1 MKKRSTLMALMLALF
16 TVILGLNSVQ
26 AAATTKTVIN
36 DKIWWRNDYGDPS
49 HPFEK
54 ADDFK
59 YIGDV
64 ASNNWG
70 VFYFSKSGD
79 LSWYSPKSGKSL
91 DVVTLENL
99 KRINVL
105 GAYEGGDAMFGRY
118 VAGQNYLK
126 GYDTLDKIKAAMNK
140 PKGTAPVATPPA
152 QNQTNDG
159 RVRINDKIG
168 WRTYY
173 SDASHPFDKAD
184 DFKYVGNVAR
194 NDYGIFYFNE
204 SGDISWYNPETGNVL
219 EAYMKLSDPSRRL
232 DGKRLEGGAY
242 FYAEFVAGQNY
253 LKGYT
258 SLDKIK
264 AAMNKAKGTSTAPS
278 SKDVSEA
285 DSSNDVPAVPDIAY
299 LRPEDRKEPTTAPKQ
314 GWVQDKG
321 NWFYYDQQGRQKS
334 GWVQVGGSWYYLASD
349 GKMQTGWVNQGGVW
363 YYLNGS
369 GAMQTGWLNQSGTWY
384 YLNGS
389 GVMQTGWLSLSGTWY
404 YLTASGSMKTG
415 WYQVSTKW
423 YYSYGSGALAVS
435 TTVDGYYVNAN
446 GEWV

>member
-1 MKKRSTLMALMLALF
+1 MKKRSTLIALILALF

-36 DKIWWRNDYGDPS
+36 DKIWWLNDYGDKK
-49 HPFEK
+49 FE
-54 ADDFK
+54 DFK
-59 YIGDV
+59 DFKHIGDV
-64 ASNNWG
+64 ASNDWG
-70 VFYFSKSGD
+70 ITYFTPSGD
-79 LSWYSPKSGKSL
+79 LAWYSPKTGK
-91 DVVTLENL
+91 TLVPLTQYGL
-99 KRINVL
+99 KVIHVY
-105 GAYEGGDAMFGRY
+105 GAFEPGDIAYARF

-126 GYDTLDKIKAAMNK
+126 GYDTLDKIKEAMNK
-140 PKGTAPVATPPA
+140 PKGTTPVAPVVSKEPNNPA
-152 QNQTNDG
+152 EPTKPAAPVEPKPAAG
-159 RVRINDKIG
+159 
-168 WRTYY
+168 
-173 SDASHPFDKAD
+173 AD
-184 DFKYVGNVAR
+184 
-194 NDYGIFYFNE
+194 
-204 SGDISWYNPETGNVL
+204 
-219 EAYMKLSDPSRRL
+219 
-232 DGKRLEGGAY
+232 
-242 FYAEFVAGQNY
+242 
-253 LKGYT
+253 T
-258 SLDKIK
+258 S
-264 AAMNKAKGTSTAPS
+264 
-278 SKDVSEA
+278 E
-285 DSSNDVPAVPDIAY
+285 DVPAVHDIAY
-299 LRPEDRKEPTTAPKQ
+299 LRPEDRKEPTTAQKQ

-334 GWVQVGGSWYYLASD
+334 GWVQVGGAWYYLASD

>member
-1 MKKRSTLMALMLALF
+1 MKKRSTLMTLMLALF
-16 TVILGLNSVQ
+16 TVIFGLNSV
-26 AAATTKTVIN
+26 
-36 DKIWWRNDYGDPS
+36 Y
-49 HPFEK
+49 
-54 ADDFK
+54 
-59 YIGDV
+59 
-64 ASNNWG
+64 
-70 VFYFSKSGD
+70 
-79 LSWYSPKSGKSL
+79 
-91 DVVTLENL
+91 
-99 KRINVL
+99 
-105 GAYEGGDAMFGRY
+105 
-118 VAGQNYLK
+118 
-126 GYDTLDKIKAAMNK
+126 
-140 PKGTAPVATPPA
+140 A
-152 QNQTNDG
+152 QSNDG
-159 RVRINDKIG
+159 KVKINDKIG

-173 SDASHPFDKAD
+173 GSDASHTFEKYD
-184 DFKYVGNVAR
+184 DFKYVGDVAR
-194 NDYGIFYFNE
+194 NNYGIFYFNE

-253 LKGYT
+253 LKGYKT
-258 SLDKIK
+258 LDQIK
-264 AAMNKAKGTSTAPS
+264 AAMNKPKGTTPATPVNPVGQYKPNDPTPTEPANQYKPTNST
-278 SKDVSEA
+278 
-285 DSSNDVPAVPDIAY
+285 PAVPA
-299 LRPEDRKEPTTAPKQ
+299 EPKTPKPILNPTSVNTPLPAPKQ

-389 GVMQTGWLSLSGTWY
+389 GAMQTGWLNQSGTWYYLNGSGAMQTGWLSLSGTWY
-404 YLTASGSMKTG
+404 YLTSSGSMKTG

-435 TTVDGYYVNAN
+435 TTVDGYRLNAN

>member
-1 MKKRSTLMALMLALF
+1 MKKTSTLMALMLALF

-36 DKIWWRNDYGDPS
+36 DKIWWLNDYGDKK
-49 HPFEK
+49 FE
-54 ADDFK
+54 DFNDFK
-59 YIGDV
+59 HIGDV

-70 VFYFSKSGD
+70 ITYFTPSGD
-79 LSWYSPKSGKSL
+79 LAWYSPKTGK
-91 DVVTLENL
+91 TLVPLTQYGL
-99 KRINVL
+99 KVIHVY
-105 GAYEGGDAMFGRY
+105 GAFEAGDIAYARF

-140 PKGTAPVATPPA
+140 PKGTATVATPPT
-152 QNQTNDG
+152 QNQVNDG

-173 SDASHPFDKAD
+173 GNDTSHTFEKYD
-184 DFKYVGNVAR
+184 DFKYVDNVAR

-285 DSSNDVPAVPDIAY
+285 DSSKDVPAVHDIAY
-299 LRPEDRKEPTTAPKQ
+299 SRPEDRKEPITAPKQ

-334 GWVQVGGSWYYLASD
+334 GWVQVGGAWYYLASD

-389 GVMQTGWLSLSGTWY
+389 GAMQTGWLSLSGTWY
-404 YLTASGSMKTG
+404 YLTSSGTMKTG

>member
-1 MKKRSTLMALMLALF
+1 MKKRSTLMALILALF

-36 DKIWWRNDYGDPS
+36 DKIWWLNDYGDKK
-49 HPFEK
+49 FE
-54 ADDFK
+54 DFK
-59 YIGDV
+59 DFKHIGDV
-64 ASNNWG
+64 ASNDWG
-70 VFYFSKSGD
+70 ITYFTPSGD
-79 LSWYSPKSGKSL
+79 LAWYSPKTGK
-91 DVVTLENL
+91 TLVPLTQYGL
-99 KRINVL
+99 KVIHVY
-105 GAYEGGDAMFGRY
+105 GAFEPGDIAYARF

-140 PKGTAPVATPPA
+140 PKGT
-152 QNQTNDG
+152 
-159 RVRINDKIG
+159 
-168 WRTYY
+168 
-173 SDASHPFDKAD
+173 
-184 DFKYVGNVAR
+184 
-194 NDYGIFYFNE
+194 
-204 SGDISWYNPETGNVL
+204 
-219 EAYMKLSDPSRRL
+219 
-232 DGKRLEGGAY
+232 
-242 FYAEFVAGQNY
+242 
-253 LKGYT
+253 
-258 SLDKIK
+258 
-264 AAMNKAKGTSTAPS
+264 STAPS
-278 SKDVSEA
+278 SKDVSKA
-285 DSSNDVPAVPDIAY
+285 DSSKDVPAVPDIAY
-299 LRPEDRKEPTTAPKQ
+299 LRPEDRKEPTTALKQ

-334 GWVQVGGSWYYLASD
+334 GWVQVGGDWYYLASD

-389 GVMQTGWLSLSGTWY
+389 GAMQTGWLSLSGTWY

-423 YYSYGSGALAVS
+423 YYSYASGALAVS

>member
-1 MKKRSTLMALMLALF
+1 MKKTSTLMALMLALF

-36 DKIWWRNDYGDPS
+36 DKIWWLNDYGDKK
-49 HPFEK
+49 FE
-54 ADDFK
+54 DFNDFK
-59 YIGDV
+59 HIGDV

-70 VFYFSKSGD
+70 ITYFTPSGD
-79 LSWYSPKSGKSL
+79 LAWYSPKTGK
-91 DVVTLENL
+91 TLVPLTQYGL
-99 KRINVL
+99 KVIHVY
-105 GAYEGGDAMFGRY
+105 GAFEAGDIAYARF

-140 PKGTAPVATPPA
+140 PKGTTPATPVNPA
-152 QNQTNDG
+152 EQYKPN
-159 RVRINDKIG
+159 
-168 WRTYY
+168 
-173 SDASHPFDKAD
+173 
-184 DFKYVGNVAR
+184 
-194 NDYGIFYFNE
+194 
-204 SGDISWYNPETGNVL
+204 NPT
-219 EAYMKLSDPSRRL
+219 
-232 DGKRLEGGAY
+232 
-242 FYAEFVAGQNY
+242 
-253 LKGYT
+253 
-258 SLDKIK
+258 
-264 AAMNKAKGTSTAPS
+264 
-278 SKDVSEA
+278 
-285 DSSNDVPAVPDIAY
+285 PAVPD
-299 LRPEDRKEPTTAPKQ
+299 EPATQYQPNDSTPAIPAEPKPILNPTSVNTPLPAPKQ

-334 GWVQVGGSWYYLASD
+334 GWVQVGGAWYYLASD

-389 GVMQTGWLSLSGTWY
+389 GAMQTGWLSLSGTWY

>member
-1 MKKRSTLMALMLALF
+1 MKKRSTLMALILTLF
-16 TVILGLNSVQ
+16 TVILGLNSVH
-26 AAATTKTVIN
+26 AEATNKTVIT
-36 DKIWWRNDYGDPS
+36 DKIWWNHDYGGKK
-49 HPFEK
+49 FE
-54 ADDFK
+54 DYGFE

-64 ASNNWG
+64 AANNWG
-70 VFYFSKSGD
+70 ITYFTPSGD
-79 LSWYSPKSGKSL
+79 LAWYSPKTGK
-91 DVVTLENL
+91 TLVPLTGVGL
-99 KRINVL
+99 KMIHVN
-105 GAYEGGDAMFGRY
+105 GAFEPGDYAFARFI
-118 VAGQNYLK
+118 AGQNYLK
-126 GYDTLDKIKAAMNK
+126 GYDTLDKIKEAMNK
-140 PKGTAPVATPPA
+140 PKGTATVATPPS
-152 QNQTNDG
+152 QNQANDG
-159 RVRINDKIG
+159 RVRINDKIS

-184 DFKYVGNVAR
+184 SFKYVGDVAR
-194 NDYGIFYFNE
+194 NDYGIYYWTD
-204 SGDISWYNPETGNVL
+204 SGDLAWYNPATGNTNPAINKKV
-219 EAYMKLSDPSRRL
+219 SGPGIRL
-232 DGKRLEGGAY
+232 DGKFMEPGDY

-258 SLDKIK
+258 TLDKIK

-285 DSSNDVPAVPDIAY
+285 DSSKDVPAVPDIAY

-349 GKMQTGWVNQGGVW
+349 GKMQIGWVSQGGVW

-389 GVMQTGWLSLSGTWY
+389 GAMQTGWLSLSGTWY
-404 YLTASGSMKTG
+404 YLTSSGLMKTG

>member
-1 MKKRSTLMALMLALF
+1 MKKRSTLMALILALF
-16 TVILGLNSVQ
+16 TVILGLNSVH
-26 AAATTKTVIN
+26 AEATNKTVIT

-49 HPFEK
+49 YPFEK

-79 LSWYSPKSGKSL
+79 LGWYSPKSGKSL
-91 DVVTLENL
+91 EVVTLENL

-105 GAYEGGDAMFGRY
+105 GSYEGGDAMFGRY

-140 PKGTAPVATPPA
+140 
-152 QNQTNDG
+152 
-159 RVRINDKIG
+159 
-168 WRTYY
+168 
-173 SDASHPFDKAD
+173 S
-184 DFKYVGNVAR
+184 
-194 NDYGIFYFNE
+194 
-204 SGDISWYNPETGNVL
+204 
-219 EAYMKLSDPSRRL
+219 
-232 DGKRLEGGAY
+232 
-242 FYAEFVAGQNY
+242 
-253 LKGYT
+253 
-258 SLDKIK
+258 
-264 AAMNKAKGTSTAPS
+264 KGTSTAPS

-285 DSSNDVPAVPDIAY
+285 DSSKDVPAVHDIAY

-334 GWVQVGGSWYYLASD
+334 GWVQVGGAWYYLASD

-389 GVMQTGWLSLSGTWY
+389 GAMQTGWLSLSGTWY

-435 TTVDGYYVNAN
+435 TIVDGYYVNAN

>member
-1 MKKRSTLMALMLALF
+1 MKKRSTLMALILALF
-16 TVILGLNSVQ
+16 TVILGLNSVH
-26 AAATTKTVIN
+26 AEATNKTVIT

-79 LSWYSPKSGKSL
+79 LGWYSPKSGKSL
-91 DVVTLENL
+91 EVVTLENL

-105 GAYEGGDAMFGRY
+105 GAYEGGDAMFGRF

-140 PKGTAPVATPPA
+140 PKGTTPVAPVVSKEPNNPA
-152 QNQTNDG
+152 EPTKPAAG
-159 RVRINDKIG
+159 
-168 WRTYY
+168 
-173 SDASHPFDKAD
+173 AD
-184 DFKYVGNVAR
+184 
-194 NDYGIFYFNE
+194 
-204 SGDISWYNPETGNVL
+204 
-219 EAYMKLSDPSRRL
+219 
-232 DGKRLEGGAY
+232 
-242 FYAEFVAGQNY
+242 
-253 LKGYT
+253 T
-258 SLDKIK
+258 S
-264 AAMNKAKGTSTAPS
+264 
-278 SKDVSEA
+278 E
-285 DSSNDVPAVPDIAY
+285 DVPAVHDIAY
-299 LRPEDRKEPTTAPKQ
+299 LRPEDRKEPTTALKQ

-349 GKMQTGWVNQGGVW
+349 GKMQTGWLNQGGVW

-389 GVMQTGWLSLSGTWY
+389 GAMQTGWLSLSGTWY
-404 YLTASGSMKTG
+404 YLTSSGTMKTG

>member
-1 MKKRSTLMALMLALF
+1 MKKRSTLMALILALF

-36 DKIWWRNDYGDPS
+36 DKIWWNNDFGDPS

-70 VFYFSKSGD
+70 ITYFTPSGD
-79 LSWYSPKSGKSL
+79 LAWYSPKTGK
-91 DVVTLENL
+91 TLVPLTAIGL
-99 KRINVL
+99 KMIHVY
-105 GAYEGGDAMFGRY
+105 GAFEPGDHAFARFI
-118 VAGQNYLK
+118 AGQNYLK

-140 PKGTAPVATPPA
+140 PKGTTTTPLS
-152 QNQTNDG
+152 QNQSNDG

-173 SDASHPFDKAD
+173 SDPSHPFEKAD

-194 NDYGIFYFNE
+194 NNYGIFYFNE

-232 DGKRLEGGAY
+232 DGKRLEGGDY

-258 SLDKIK
+258 TLDKIK

-285 DSSNDVPAVPDIAY
+285 DSSKDVPAVPDIAY

-314 GWVQDKG
+314 GWIQDKG
-321 NWFYYDQQGRQKS
+321 NWFYYDQLGRQKS
-334 GWVQVGGSWYYLASD
+334 GWVQVGGAWYYLASD

-389 GVMQTGWLSLSGTWY
+389 GAMQTGWLSLSGTWY
-404 YLTASGSMKTG
+404 YLTTSGSMKTG

>member
-1 MKKRSTLMALMLALF
+1 MKKRSTLMALILALF

-36 DKIWWRNDYGDPS
+36 DKIWWLNDYGDKK
-49 HPFEK
+49 FE
-54 ADDFK
+54 DFNDFK
-59 YIGDV
+59 HIGDV

-70 VFYFSKSGD
+70 ITYFTPSGD
-79 LSWYSPKSGKSL
+79 LAWYSPKTGK
-91 DVVTLENL
+91 TLVPLTQYGL
-99 KRINVL
+99 KVIHVY
-105 GAYEGGDAMFGRY
+105 GAFEAGDIAYARF

-140 PKGTAPVATPPA
+140 PKGTTPATPVVPKDVPNNPVNEPNSPAEPAKSAVPVEPKTPAYRNDPGISVTYAQPKNVATA
-152 QNQTNDG
+152 Q
-159 RVRINDKIG
+159 
-168 WRTYY
+168 
-173 SDASHPFDKAD
+173 P
-184 DFKYVGNVAR
+184 
-194 NDYGIFYFNE
+194 
-204 SGDISWYNPETGNVL
+204 
-219 EAYMKLSDPSRRL
+219 
-232 DGKRLEGGAY
+232 
-242 FYAEFVAGQNY
+242 
-253 LKGYT
+253 
-258 SLDKIK
+258 
-264 AAMNKAKGTSTAPS
+264 
-278 SKDVSEA
+278 
-285 DSSNDVPAVPDIAY
+285 
-299 LRPEDRKEPTTAPKQ
+299 APKQ

-334 GWVQVGGSWYYLASD
+334 GWVQVGGAWYYLASD
-349 GKMQTGWVNQGGVW
+349 GKMQTGWVNQGGIW

-389 GVMQTGWLSLSGTWY
+389 GAMQTGWLSLSGTWY
-404 YLTASGSMKTG
+404 YLTSSGAMKTG

>member
-140 PKGTAPVATPPA
+140 PKGTT
-152 QNQTNDG
+152 
-159 RVRINDKIG
+159 
-168 WRTYY
+168 
-173 SDASHPFDKAD
+173 
-184 DFKYVGNVAR
+184 
-194 NDYGIFYFNE
+194 
-204 SGDISWYNPETGNVL
+204 
-219 EAYMKLSDPSRRL
+219 
-232 DGKRLEGGAY
+232 
-242 FYAEFVAGQNY
+242 
-253 LKGYT
+253 
-258 SLDKIK
+258 
-264 AAMNKAKGTSTAPS
+264 
-278 SKDVSEA
+278 
-285 DSSNDVPAVPDIAY
+285 PAVPVAPKDATNDQYKPNDPTPAIPA
-299 LRPEDRKEPTTAPKQ
+299 EPTTPAYRKDPGISVTYTQPKNVATVTPAPKQ
-314 GWVQDKG
+314 GWIQDKG

-334 GWVQVGGSWYYLASD
+334 GWVQVGGAWYYLASD
-349 GKMQTGWVNQGGVW
+349 GKMQTGWVSQGGVW

-389 GVMQTGWLSLSGTWY
+389 GAMQTGWLSLSGTWY